1 MATDVVVLIS
11 NAVRLRA
18 IREAS
23 PFPGRIL
30 YFNDSNLATALGTIR
45 ANEPCRIALDIQ
57 FADSSTGR
65 AFAGKLRSLST
76 TRSEVLLV
84 SLENG
89 RWSMQPSEIS
99 TGAVVPAAPATVVAA
114 ASAAVVASA
123 SGAVVAATSGDVVS
137 AADLN
142 LNLNLQ
148 NPNTRRVPRFPV
160 MDPLAALVDG
170 KSTSLIDM
178 SVMGAQVVS
187 SPVLKPNQRLR
198 ITLPDEGDTVLQV
211 TAHIAWSEFQT
222 SKKSPLPFYR
232 AGLEF
237 TDASAQALEEYL
249 KRHCSDA
256 PIPPRR

>member
-1 MATDVVVLIS
+1 MATDVVVLIA

-23 PFPGRIL
+23 PFPYRMH

-57 FADSSTGR
+57 FAHSSSGR
-65 AFAGKLRSLST
+65 AFAGKLQNFSAAGSQ
-76 TRSEVLLV
+76 VLLV

-89 RWSMQPSEIS
+89 RWSMHPIETSS
-99 TGAVVPAAPATVVAA
+99 GAVVAPS
-114 ASAAVVASA
+114 SAAVVAA
-123 SGAVVAATSGDVVS
+123 ATGAVVSQ
-137 AADLN
+137 ADLN
-142 LNLNLQ
+142 LNLTL

-160 MDPLAALVDG
+160 TDSLAALVDG

-256 PIPPRR
+256 PIPPHR